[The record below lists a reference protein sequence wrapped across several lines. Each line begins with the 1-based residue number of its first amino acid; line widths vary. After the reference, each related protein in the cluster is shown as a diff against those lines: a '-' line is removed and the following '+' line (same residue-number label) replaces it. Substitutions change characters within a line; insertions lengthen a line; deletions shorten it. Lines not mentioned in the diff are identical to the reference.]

1 MFALLSSTL
10 LHTFVLL
17 PTYIQTMEMR
27 MKGIHGG
34 MCEAPHHVQ
43 KVTSSATCPHTCE
56 ARERERERE
65 KETGGERRVEELVE
79 DTEDFFNRFY
89 GPNILL

>member
-1 MFALLSSTL
+1 M
-10 LHTFVLL
+10 
-17 PTYIQTMEMR
+17 I
-27 MKGIHGG
+27 GG
-34 MCEAPHHVQ
+34 MCEGPHHVQ
-43 KVTSSATCPHTCE
+43 QVTSSATCPHTC
-56 ARERERERE
+56 AVRERERERE